1 MHWIS
6 NGLYN
11 YRMRLDRWIAK
22 QPYGALKK
30 LARDTGLAYGTVFGA
45 YRRTTQTSYA
55 SALKIQK
62 ATKGAVTVADLCT
75 PRAKR
80 KRAA

>member
-1 MHWIS
+1 M
-6 NGLYN
+6 YN

-22 QPYGALKK
+22 QGYGALSK

-45 YRRTTQTSYA
+45 YKRRTQTSYD

-62 ATKGAVTVADLCT
+62 ATRGKVTVADICGQRPT
-75 PRAKR
+75 RKAKR
-80 KRAA
+80 